1 MSRSNEYYSLNEDTY
16 ADLVCLDSEET
27 KAIFNWLRK
36 KGLDSQD
43 IVTIAIGC
51 FAMMTLLTDEEKT
64 QIQDV
69 MGKLGDRLEKA
80 IDEMTEGE
88 ND

>member
-1 MSRSNEYYSLNEDTY
+1 MNDNYYSLNEDTY

-27 KAIFNWLRK
+27 KAIFKWLRK
-36 KGLDSQD
+36 KGLDSQE
-43 IVTIAIGC
+43 IVTNAIGC

-64 QIQDV
+64 QISDV
-69 MGKLGDRLEKA
+69 MGKLGNRLIKTMA
-80 IDEMTEGE
+80 EGE